1 MSNSEIVRLNVGGTK
16 YFTTKS
22 TLRKYPLSMLGAMFT
37 ENAPLST
44 DEDGC
49 HFIDRCGY
57 IFQYILQFLRCGKV
71 VLPKHF
77 NELDLLQT

>member
-1 MSNSEIVRLNVGGTK
+1 
-16 YFTTKS
+16 
-22 TLRKYPLSMLGAMFT
+22 MLVEQNTSRQNLLYGSIHYLCWEQCLPKMYV
-37 ENAPLST
+37 PLST

-57 IFQYILQFLRCGKV
+57 IFQYILQFLRCGKL